1 MDCLV
6 VGRIGGGASR
16 RRWGFAQQAALP
28 VIRLLRSTWV
38 RVILS
43 AAILWW
49 LSTRINM
56 ADAMRAMVSID
67 RRYLAAVLAL
77 VALDRVIMIYRWVLL
92 LRASG
97 VPITTAKAADIFLVS
112 SFVGS
117 FLPAG
122 VGADAARAYSLR
134 NHTLEGGEAL
144 ASVVVDR
151 LLGTLSLGLM
161 ASSGCAAWTSDA
173 SSDWRVLRAI
183 ALLVLLSVGAFWAD
197 HAVKAVLADR
207 AHAGRVGRAL
217 VRLTDA
223 VSRYRGRG
231 RTLAAVF
238 FWSIAIQVIRIV
250 EAYLLGLG
258 LGLTVPF
265 SYYLLFMPLGLLML
279 LLPISVSGFGLPQG
293 VFVWMLRPVG
303 VPDAAAF
310 ALSTLIVVTGLAG
323 NIPGLLLWLRKDR
336 EIL

>member
-1 MDCLV
+1 
-6 VGRIGGGASR
+6 
-16 RRWGFAQQAALP
+16 

-38 RVILS
+38 RLILS

-49 LSTRINM
+49 LSSRIDM
-56 ADAMRAMVSID
+56 AEALRAVFTV
-67 RRYLAAVLAL
+67 RLPHLLFVLAL
-77 VALDRVIMIYRWVLL
+77 VALDRVIMVYRWVLL
-92 LRASG
+92 LQASG
-97 VPITTAKAADIFLVS
+97 VPITPGKAADIFLVS
-112 SFVGS
+112 SFIGS

-134 NHTLEGGEAL
+134 KHIPHLRQGSGGQVEGGEAL

-161 ASSGCAAWTSDA
+161 GVVGLLAWSTSA
-173 SSDWRVLRAI
+173 SSDWRVI
-183 ALLVLLSVGAFWAD
+183 AVIAVLIAVSVGAFWAD

-207 AHAGRVGRAL
+207 AHASRVGRAL
-217 VRLTDA
+217 LRVADA

-238 FWSIAIQVIRIV
+238 VWSVTIQVIRIV
-250 EAYLLGLG
+250 EAYVLGLG
-258 LGLTVPF
+258 LDLTVPF

-303 VPDAAAF
+303 VADEASF
-310 ALSTLIVVTGLAG
+310 ALSTLIVLTGLAG
-323 NIPGLLLWLRKDR
+323 NIPGLLLWLRQDR

>member
-1 MDCLV
+1 M
-6 VGRIGGGASR
+6 
-16 RRWGFAQQAALP
+16 
-28 VIRLLRSTWV
+28 IRLLRSTWT
-38 RVILS
+38 RLILS

-49 LSTRINM
+49 LSTRLDM
-56 ADAMRAMVSID
+56 SEAVRAVFSVRIPH
-67 RRYLAAVLAL
+67 LLFVLAL
-77 VALDRVIMIYRWVLL
+77 VGLDRVIMIYRWVLL

-97 VPITTAKAADIFLVS
+97 VPITTARAADIFLVS

-134 NHTLEGGEAL
+134 NRLRHVSGAASPDQPSSGESSAGGEAL

-161 ASSGCAAWTSDA
+161 GIVGLLAWTSSA
-173 SSDWRVLRAI
+173 SSDWRVLAVIGVVI
-183 ALLVLLSVGAFWAD
+183 ALSVGAFWAD
-197 HAVKAVLADR
+197 HAVRVVLADR
-207 AHAGRVGRAL
+207 AHAHRVGRAL
-217 VRLTDA
+217 LRVTDA

-238 FWSIAIQVIRIV
+238 FWSVAIQVIRIV
-250 EAYLLGLG
+250 EAYVLGLG

-279 LLPISVSGFGLPQG
+279 LLPVSVSGFGLPQG

-303 VPDAAAF
+303 VPDEMAF
-310 ALSTLIVVTGLAG
+310 ALSTLIVLTGLAG
-323 NIPGLLLWLRKDR
+323 NIPGLLLWLRAGR

>member
-1 MDCLV
+1 MTRV
-6 VGRIGGGASR
+6 
-16 RRWGFAQQAALP
+16 
-28 VIRLLRSTWV
+28 LRSSWT
-38 RVILS
+38 RGILS

-49 LSTRINM
+49 LSTRLDM
-56 ADAMRAMVSID
+56 AEAVRAVFSI
-67 RRYLAAVLAL
+67 RIPHLLFVLAL
-77 VALDRVIMIYRWVLL
+77 VGLDRVIMIYRWVLL

-134 NHTLEGGEAL
+134 NHTRLRQGSGAAGPDRQSAGETSAGGEAL

-161 ASSGCAAWTSDA
+161 GIVGLLAWSSSA
-173 SSDWRVLRAI
+173 SSDWRVLSVIGLLI
-183 ALLVLLSVGAFWAD
+183 ALSVGAFWAD

-207 AHAGRVGRAL
+207 GHAHRVGRAL
-217 VRLTDA
+217 LRVTDA

-231 RTLAAVF
+231 KTLVAVF
-238 FWSIAIQVIRIV
+238 IWSVAIQVIRIV
-250 EAYLLGLG
+250 EAYVLGLG

-265 SYYLLFMPLGLLML
+265 SYYLLFMPLGLLIL
-279 LLPISVSGFGLPQG
+279 LLPVSVSGFGLPQG

-303 VPDAAAF
+303 VPDETAF
-310 ALSTLIVVTGLAG
+310 ALSTLIVLTGLAG
-323 NIPGLLLWLRKDR
+323 NIPGLLLWLREGR